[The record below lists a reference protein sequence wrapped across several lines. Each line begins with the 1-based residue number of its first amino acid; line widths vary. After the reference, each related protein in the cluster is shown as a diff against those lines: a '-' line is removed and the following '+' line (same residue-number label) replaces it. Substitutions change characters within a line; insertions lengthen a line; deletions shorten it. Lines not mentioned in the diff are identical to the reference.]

1 MLISKCCVNLQIND
15 DDVCLLRGQIPD
27 LNNILDRDDFTIM
40 KRAIYATQVCACV
53 RACKLIFNSTSP
65 LSSN

>member
-1 MLISKCCVNLQIND
+1 MLISKCCVNLQIDD
-15 DDVCLLRGQIPD
+15 DDVCMSSFIRGQIPD

-53 RACKLIFNSTSP
+53 CVK
-65 LSSN
+65 

>member
-53 RACKLIFNSTSP
+53 RVN
-65 LSSN
+65 